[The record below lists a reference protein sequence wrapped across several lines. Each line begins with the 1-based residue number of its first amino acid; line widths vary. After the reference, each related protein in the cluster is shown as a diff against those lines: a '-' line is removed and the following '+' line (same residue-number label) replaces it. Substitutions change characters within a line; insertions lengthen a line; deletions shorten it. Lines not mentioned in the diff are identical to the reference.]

1 MDDQAL
7 IRALQAG
14 ERAALRRTMEVY
26 AGYTSAV
33 LGNTLRGQA
42 SREDLEEL
50 LSDVFLSLWRS
61 REGLDPDK
69 SLKSWLAAVARNRA
83 VDFLRR
89 KRETHPVP
97 DGLPDPA
104 PGPEEQ
110 AERREA
116 EERLRALVEDMEEPD
131 PDEIEFVKV
140 DEKGFFLGDMIVIPQ
155 PVSDEAAGKE
165 SVLVIEYLQHTSDDT
180 PLTQTYVCPLD
191 SVTENGRWEMGK
203 HYIYD
208 IVFALHKITVEP
220 DVLEWEER
228 PGSATV
234 N

>member
-1 MDDQAL
+1 MLKKQNLFAAPPSPGAYIGAERHKGGIEMDDQAL

-61 REGLDPDK
+61 REGLDPEK

-89 KRETHPVP
+89 KKETHPVP

-131 PDEIEFVKV
+131 RTL
-140 DEKGFFLGDMIVIPQ
+140 FLRYYYEEEPLDQVCRDLKMRPSTARSRLCRGRRKL
-155 PVSDEAAGKE
+155 KE
-165 SVLVIEYLQHTSDDT
+165 R
-180 PLTQTYVCPLD
+180 LTQEGGMLD
-191 SVTENGRWEMGK
+191 AQS
-203 HYIYD
+203 H
-208 IVFALHKITVEP
+208 P
-220 DVLEWEER
+220 
-228 PGSATV
+228 
-234 N
+234 

>member
-69 SLKSWLAAVARNRA
+69 ARNRA

-89 KRETHPVP
+89 KKETHPVP

-116 EERLRALVEDMEEPD
+116 EERLRALVESMEEPD
-131 PDEIEFVKV
+131 RTL
-140 DEKGFFLGDMIVIPQ
+140 FLRYYYEEEPLDQVCRALQMRPSTARSRLCRGRRKL
-155 PVSDEAAGKE
+155 KE
-165 SVLVIEYLQHTSDDT
+165 R
-180 PLTQTYVCPLD
+180 LTQEGGMLD
-191 SVTENGRWEMGK
+191 AQS
-203 HYIYD
+203 H
-208 IVFALHKITVEP
+208 P
-220 DVLEWEER
+220 
-228 PGSATV
+228 
-234 N
+234 

>member
-89 KRETHPVP
+89 KKETHPVP

-110 AERREA
+110 LLQKERVQALE
-116 EERLRALVEDMEEPD
+116 RALNALSARDRN
-131 PDEIEFVKV
+131 
-140 DEKGFFLGDMIVIPQ
+140 
-155 PVSDEAAGKE
+155 
-165 SVLVIEYLQHTSDDT
+165 LVYRKYYYLQSTARMAAELG
-180 PLTQTYVCPLD
+180 LTERAV
-191 SVTENGRWEMGK
+191 EGK
-203 HYIYD
+203 LYRIRRK
-208 IVFALHKITVEP
+208 LQKQLGGE
-220 DVLEWEER
+220 VL
-228 PGSATV
+228 
-234 N
+234 

>member
-61 REGLDPDK
+61 REGLDP
-69 SLKSWLAAVARNRA
+69 VARNRA

-89 KRETHPVP
+89 KKETHPVP

-116 EERLRALVEDMEEPD
+116 EERLRALVESMEEPD
-131 PDEIEFVKV
+131 RTL
-140 DEKGFFLGDMIVIPQ
+140 FLRYYYEEEPLDQVCRALRMRPSTARSRLCRGRRKL
-155 PVSDEAAGKE
+155 KE
-165 SVLVIEYLQHTSDDT
+165 R
-180 PLTQTYVCPLD
+180 LTQEGGMLD
-191 SVTENGRWEMGK
+191 AQS
-203 HYIYD
+203 H
-208 IVFALHKITVEP
+208 P
-220 DVLEWEER
+220 
-228 PGSATV
+228 
-234 N
+234 

>member
-42 SREDLEEL
+42 SRE
-50 LSDVFLSLWRS
+50 
-61 REGLDPDK
+61 GLDPEK

-131 PDEIEFVKV
+131 RTL
-140 DEKGFFLGDMIVIPQ
+140 FLRYYYEEEPLDQVCRDLKMRPSTARSRLCRGRRKL
-155 PVSDEAAGKE
+155 KE
-165 SVLVIEYLQHTSDDT
+165 R
-180 PLTQTYVCPLD
+180 LTQEGGMLD
-191 SVTENGRWEMGK
+191 AQS
-203 HYIYD
+203 H
-208 IVFALHKITVEP
+208 P
-220 DVLEWEER
+220 
-228 PGSATV
+228 
-234 N
+234 

>member
-61 REGLDPDK
+61 REGLDPEK

-89 KRETHPVP
+89 KKETHPVP
-97 DGLPDPA
+97 EGLPDPA
-104 PGPEEQ
+104 PGPEEL
-110 AERREA
+110 AEIARRYG
-116 EERLRALVEDMEEPD
+116 M
-131 PDEIEFVKV
+131 K
-140 DEKGFFLGDMIVIPQ
+140 
-155 PVSDEAAGKE
+155 
-165 SVLVIEYLQHTSDDT
+165 
-180 PLTQTYVCPLD
+180 
-191 SVTENGRWEMGK
+191 
-203 HYIYD
+203 
-208 IVFALHKITVEP
+208 
-220 DVLEWEER
+220 
-228 PGSATV
+228 
-234 N
+234 

>member
-69 SLKSWLAAVARNRA
+69 SLKAWLAAVARNRA

-89 KRETHPVP
+89 KKETHPVP

-110 AERREA
+110 LLQKERVQALE
-116 EERLRALVEDMEEPD
+116 RALSALSARDRN
-131 PDEIEFVKV
+131 
-140 DEKGFFLGDMIVIPQ
+140 
-155 PVSDEAAGKE
+155 
-165 SVLVIEYLQHTSDDT
+165 LVYRKYYYLQSTARMAAELG
-180 PLTQTYVCPLD
+180 LTERAV
-191 SVTENGRWEMGK
+191 EGRLYRIRRKLQKQLGGE
-203 HYIYD
+203 
-208 IVFALHKITVEP
+208 
-220 DVLEWEER
+220 VL
-228 PGSATV
+228 
-234 N
+234 

>member
-61 REGLDPDK
+61 REGLDPEK

-89 KRETHPVP
+89 KKETHPVP

-110 AERREA
+110 LLQKERIQALE
-116 EERLRALVEDMEEPD
+116 RALNALSARDRN
-131 PDEIEFVKV
+131 
-140 DEKGFFLGDMIVIPQ
+140 
-155 PVSDEAAGKE
+155 
-165 SVLVIEYLQHTSDDT
+165 LVYRKYYYLQTT
-180 PLTQTYVCPLD
+180 ARMAAELGLTERAV
-191 SVTENGRWEMGK
+191 EGK
-203 HYIYD
+203 LYRIRRK
-208 IVFALHKITVEP
+208 LQKQLGG
-220 DVLEWEER
+220 DVL
-228 PGSATV
+228 
-234 N
+234 

>member
-61 REGLDPDK
+61 REGLDPEK

-89 KRETHPVP
+89 KKETHPVP

-110 AERREA
+110 LLQKERIQALE
-116 EERLRALVEDMEEPD
+116 RALNALSARDRNL
-131 PDEIEFVKV
+131 IYRKYY
-140 DEKGFFLGDMIVIPQ
+140 
-155 PVSDEAAGKE
+155 
-165 SVLVIEYLQHTSDDT
+165 YLQSTARMAAELG
-180 PLTQTYVCPLD
+180 LTERAV
-191 SVTENGRWEMGK
+191 EGK
-203 HYIYD
+203 LYRIRRK
-208 IVFALHKITVEP
+208 LQKQLGG
-220 DVLEWEER
+220 DVL
-228 PGSATV
+228 
-234 N
+234 

>member
-14 ERAALRRTMEVY
+14 ERSALRRTMEVY

-42 SREDLEEL
+42 RREDLEEL

-89 KRETHPVP
+89 KKETHPVP

-131 PDEIEFVKV
+131 RTL
-140 DEKGFFLGDMIVIPQ
+140 FLRYYYEEEPLDQVCRDLKMCPSTARSRLCRGRRKL
-155 PVSDEAAGKE
+155 KE
-165 SVLVIEYLQHTSDDT
+165 R
-180 PLTQTYVCPLD
+180 LTQEGGMLD
-191 SVTENGRWEMGK
+191 AQS
-203 HYIYD
+203 H
-208 IVFALHKITVEP
+208 P
-220 DVLEWEER
+220 
-228 PGSATV
+228 
-234 N
+234 